1 MIAAIRTTTVLLL
14 LALLQACAARTA
26 ALRECAGTPVATV
39 RNNWHTSVDV
49 YAETERG
56 SDWVLGELTPGERR
70 EFTLPAGATG
80 LRYRWRGRVAGPPPT
95 SSDIV
100 VSYACS

>member
-1 MIAAIRTTTVLLL
+1 MKSIIALLCGIL
-14 LALLQACAARTA
+14 LAACARQTA
-26 ALRECAGTPVATV
+26 LHECTGTPVATV
-39 RNNWHTSVDV
+39 RNNWHSPVDV

-56 SDWVLGELTPGERR
+56 SDWVLGELTPGDRR

-80 LRYRWRGRVAGPPPT
+80 LRYRWRGRLAGPPPT

>member
-1 MIAAIRTTTVLLL
+1 MKAIGVLVAGIVLV
-14 LALLQACAARTA
+14 ACAARTA
-26 ALRECAGTPVATV
+26 TLRDCTGTPVATV
-39 RNNWHTSVDV
+39 RNNWHSPVDV

-70 EFTLPAGATG
+70 EFTLPSGATG
-80 LRYRWRGRVAGPPPT
+80 LRYRWRGRIAGPPPT